1 MRGLPREVKSCLNKS
16 RESAILAVGTYN
28 RPGTLFRSGA
38 YIVLMVI
45 AWTSLLHAIFLRK
58 RVKPFYT
65 RIKEGRYVRYEK
77 VDGDY
82 KAWELK
88 ECVKQFYKDH
98 HPPVRRN
105 LEFFIGLRNKI
116 EHRNMPQL
124 DDQIFGECQALLLN
138 FEALIANEF
147 GERYALNESL
157 AISLQ
162 FSTITPEGKAA
173 ALRQLQ
179 TKAYR
184 SVTDYVS
191 RFRSSLSADVE
202 TSLEY
207 SYKVFLLPKT
217 GNHAGSSEL
226 AVEFI
231 NVAELDDDRREAYEQ
246 AVTLLK
252 TRHVPVAHPGHMK
265 PSDVAHTV
273 EERLGLR
280 FTVNDHTACWK
291 YFKVRPPSGASDR
304 ANCDAGFCQYDV
316 PHGDYIYTQAWVDH
330 LVSGLSDP
338 DRYRE
343 ILGKTRVSPEQDDMT
358 GEP

>member
-1 MRGLPREVKSCLNKS
+1 MRGLPREIKSCLNKS
-16 RESAILAVGTYN
+16 RESATLAVGTYN

-45 AWTSLLHAIFLRK
+45 AWTSLLHAIFLRRK
-58 RVKPFYT
+58 VKPFYT
-65 RIKEGRYVRYEK
+65 SIKVDRYVRYVK
-77 VDGDY
+77 IDGDN
-82 KAWELK
+82 KAWELQ
-88 ECVKQFYKDH
+88 ECVRRFYGDH

-138 FEALIANEF
+138 FEALITKEF

-162 FSTITPEGKAA
+162 FSTITPKGKAE
-173 ALRQLQ
+173 ALRHLQ

-191 RFRSSLSADVE
+191 RFRSSLSVNVE
-202 TSLEY
+202 ESMEY
-207 SYKVFLLPKT
+207 SYRVFLVPKT

-231 NVAELDDDRREAYEQ
+231 NVTELDDERRAAYEQ

-252 TRHVPVAHPGHMK
+252 TRQVPVAHPGKMK
-265 PSDVAHTV
+265 PSDVARQV
-273 EERLGLR
+273 QERLDLR
-280 FTVNDHTACWK
+280 FTVNDHTNCWK
-291 YFKVRPPSGASDR
+291 NFKVRPPTGATDPEKCN
-304 ANCDAGFCQYDV
+304 AKFCQYDV
-316 PHGDYIYTQAWVDH
+316 PHKDYIYTAAWVDF
-330 LVSGLSDP
+330 LVSELSNP
-338 DRYRE
+338 ERYE
-343 ILGKTRVSPEQDDMT
+343 QILGRHQTSDS
-358 GEP
+358 

>member
-1 MRGLPREVKSCLNKS
+1 MRRLSRDVKACLNKA

-28 RPGTLFRSGA
+28 RPGTVFRSGA

-58 RVKPFYT
+58 RVRPFYT
-65 RIKEGRYVRYEK
+65 RVKEGRYVRYEK

-82 KAWELK
+82 KAWDLK

-162 FSTITPEGKAA
+162 FSTITPEGRTA

-202 TSLEY
+202 ASWEY

-231 NVAELDDDRREAYEQ
+231 NVAELDDDRRAAYEQ

-252 TRHVPVAHPGHMK
+252 TRQVPVAHPGKMK
-265 PSDVAHTV
+265 PSDVARQV
-273 EERLGLR
+273 QERLDLR
-280 FTVNDHTACWK
+280 FTVNDHTNCWK
-291 YFKVRPPSGASDR
+291 NFKVRPPTGATDPEKCN
-304 ANCDAGFCQYDV
+304 AKFCQYDV
-316 PHGDYIYTQAWVDH
+316 PHKDYIYTAAWVDL
-330 LVSGLSDP
+330 LVSELSNP
-338 DRYRE
+338 ERYE
-343 ILGKTRVSPEQDDMT
+343 QILGRHQTSDS
-358 GEP
+358 